1 VFAYISYLQKFE
13 VSEVQRVT
21 NCLLLKDDK
30 VLLLQKPRRGW
41 WVAPGG
47 KMEPGESVKDSC
59 IREFREETGIYLKN
73 PNIKGIFT
81 FIIKD
86 GDKIVSEWMMF
97 TFFSTNSDGVHVEES
112 EEGKIVWHNLED
124 VKNLPM
130 AEGDYH
136 ILDYMIHGNGLIYG
150 TFTYTPD
157 FKLIS
162 YRLDPS

>member
-1 VFAYISYLQKFE
+1 MLYSVKWGGIM
-13 VSEVQRVT
+13 QRVT
-21 NCLLLKDDK
+21 NCVLVKDNK
-30 VLLLQKPRRGW
+30 ILLLQKPRRGW

-47 KMEPGESVKDSC
+47 KMEPGESVRDSC

-73 PNIKGIFT
+73 PSIKGIFT

-86 GDKIVSEWMMF
+86 GDQVLSEWMMF
-97 TFFSTNSDGVHVEES
+97 TFFANDADGISLEES
-112 EEGKIVWHNLED
+112 DEGKLSWHEFDHLKNLE
-124 VKNLPM
+124 M

-136 ILDYMIHGNGLIYG
+136 ILDYMVHGQGIIYG

-157 FKLIS
+157 YKLIQ

>member
-1 VFAYISYLQKFE
+1 MNNL
-13 VSEVQRVT
+13 QRVT
-21 NCLLLKDDK
+21 NCLLLKDNK

-47 KMEPGESVKDSC
+47 KMEPGESVRESC
-59 IREFREETGIYLKN
+59 IREYREETGIYLRN

-86 GDKIVSEWMMF
+86 GDKIISEWMMF
-97 TFFSTNSDGVHVEES
+97 TFFSTNADGVNVDES
-112 EEGKIVWHNLED
+112 AEGKIVWQDLDD

-136 ILDYMIHGNGLIYG
+136 ILDYMIHGNGIIYG

-157 FKLIS
+157 FELIS

>member
-1 VFAYISYLQKFE
+1 M
-13 VSEVQRVT
+13 QRVT
-21 NCLLLKDDK
+21 NCVLVKDNK
-30 VLLLQKPRRGW
+30 ILLLQKPRRGW

-47 KMEPGESVKDSC
+47 KMEPGESVRDSC

-73 PNIKGIFT
+73 PSIKGIFT

-86 GDKIVSEWMMF
+86 GDQVLSEWMMF
-97 TFFSTNSDGVHVEES
+97 TFFAKDADGISLEES
-112 EEGKIVWHNLED
+112 DEGKLAWHEFDHL
-124 VKNLPM
+124 KNLAM

-136 ILDYMIHGNGLIYG
+136 ILDYMVHGQGIIYG

-157 FKLIS
+157 YKLMQ

>member
-1 VFAYISYLQKFE
+1 M
-13 VSEVQRVT
+13 QRVT
-21 NCLLLKDDK
+21 NCVLVKDNK
-30 VLLLQKPRRGW
+30 ILLLQKPRRGW

-47 KMEPGESVKDSC
+47 KMEPGESVRDSC

-73 PNIKGIFT
+73 PGIKGIFT

-86 GDKIVSEWMMF
+86 GDQVLSEWMMF
-97 TFFSTNSDGVHVEES
+97 TFFTKDADGISLDESD
-112 EEGKIVWHNLED
+112 EGKLSWHDFDDL
-124 VKNLPM
+124 KNLPM

-136 ILDYMIHGNGLIYG
+136 ILDYMVHGHGIIYG

-157 FKLIS
+157 YKLIQ

>member
-1 VFAYISYLQKFE
+1 VNKL
-13 VSEVQRVT
+13 QRVT
-21 NCLLLKDDK
+21 NCLLLKDNK

-47 KMEPGESVKDSC
+47 KMEPGESVRDSC
-59 IREFREETGIYLKN
+59 IREYREETGIYLRN

-86 GDKIVSEWMMF
+86 GDTIISEWMMF
-97 TFFSTNSDGVHVEES
+97 TFFSTNSDGINLDES
-112 EEGKIVWHNLED
+112 EEGKLCWHDLDNI
-124 VKNLPM
+124 KNLPM

-136 ILDYMIHGNGLIYG
+136 ILDYMVHGNSMIYG

-157 FKLIS
+157 FELIS